1 MGRLIATSEPNAMA
15 STTIAMARPIISL
28 PGSPSSLA
36 TPSSPLYSTCMPA
49 SRRPSVAASAASNS
63 GRSISSVSNDD
74 GGERG
79 RPSSL
84 TVGPRGS

>member
-15 STTIAMARPIISL
+15 RTTIAMASPIISL
-28 PGSPSSLA
+28 PGSPSSFA
-36 TPSSPLYSTCMPA
+36 KPSSPLYSTCMPA
-49 SRRPSVAASAASNS
+49 SRRLWVAACAASYS
-63 GRSISSVSNDD
+63 GRSILSVSKATVTNAV
-74 GGERG
+74 